1 MSLWSVLL
9 IAVALSMDAFAVS
22 VANGCR
28 IQHVTLHD
36 AVRPGYWFGGFQM
49 LMPVLGW
56 LGGLA
61 FRRLIDGLSPWIAFG
76 LLVFVGGKMIFEA
89 LHGGESI
96 GDCDDVS
103 RRTTREMLILAVAT
117 SIDALAVGMSFS
129 VLRVTIWLP
138 ALIIGLTTF
147 GFSVVGT
154 LVGCGIGRLVKD
166 KAEVLGGAVLIGI
179 GIKILLQG
187 LH

>member
-1 MSLWSVLL
+1 MGFWSVLL

-22 VANGCR
+22 IANGCR
-28 IQHVTLHD
+28 IQKVTVRD

-49 LMPVLGW
+49 LMPVVGW
-56 LGGLA
+56 LGGLT
-61 FRRLIDGLSPWIAFG
+61 FRSFIDGLSPWIAFG

-89 LHGGESI
+89 VHGGESSE
-96 GDCDDVS
+96 DCLDAE
-103 RRTTREMLILAVAT
+103 RRSDREMLLLAVAT
-117 SIDALAVGMSFS
+117 SIDALAVGLSLS
-129 VLRVTIWLP
+129 VLRVSIWLP
-138 ALIIGLTTF
+138 ALVIGITTF

-154 LVGCGIGRLVKD
+154 VIGCGIGKLIKD
-166 KAEVLGGAVLIGI
+166 KAEILGGVVLIAI

>member
-1 MSLWSVLL
+1 MGFWSILL

-28 IQHVTLHD
+28 IRHVTIRD

-61 FRRLIDGLSPWIAFG
+61 FRSLIGNLSPWIAFG

-89 LHGGESI
+89 LHGSETAD
-96 GDCDDVS
+96 DCDDVQ
-103 RRTTREMLILAVAT
+103 RRSTWDMLMLAVAT
-117 SIDALAVGMSFS
+117 SIDALAVGLSFS
-129 VLRVTIWLP
+129 VLRVSIWIP

-147 GFSVVGT
+147 GFSVLGT
-154 LVGCGIGRLVKD
+154 LVGCGIGRLVKG